1 MTTEE
6 SILNKIQILITN
18 HFDTPED
25 AFSFFDA
32 DSSGKL
38 KKSEIVKLLKQAE
51 ISGFI
56 RGLVGSKLI
65 EGYDKSDDE
74 EIDWQEFKAAV
85 DKIRTELIDK
95 IRSIR
100 NKEFLQAL
108 DTLVSSNSSDNDRV
122 ELTTEQKEMLEMSKD
137 DIKNGRLISQEVMNK
152 RNMEWL
158 NGLSEYLNIG

>member
-18 HFDTPED
+18 HFETPEE

-51 ISGFI
+51 INGFI

-65 EGYDKSDDE
+65 EGYDKSDDK
-74 EIDWQEFKAAV
+74 EIYWQEFKAAV
-85 DKIRTELIDK
+85 DKIQ
-95 IRSIR
+95 
-100 NKEFLQAL
+100 QA
-108 DTLVSSNSSDNDRV
+108 
-122 ELTTEQKEMLEMSKD
+122 
-137 DIKNGRLISQEVMNK
+137 
-152 RNMEWL
+152 
-158 NGLSEYLNIG
+158 

>member
-6 SILNKIQILITN
+6 SILNKIQILISN
-18 HFDTPED
+18 HFDTPEE
-25 AFSFFDA
+25 AFRFFDV

-85 DKIRTELIDK
+85 AKIK
-95 IRSIR
+95 
-100 NKEFLQAL
+100 
-108 DTLVSSNSSDNDRV
+108 
-122 ELTTEQKEMLEMSKD
+122 TT
-137 DIKNGRLISQEVMNK
+137 
-152 RNMEWL
+152 
-158 NGLSEYLNIG
+158 